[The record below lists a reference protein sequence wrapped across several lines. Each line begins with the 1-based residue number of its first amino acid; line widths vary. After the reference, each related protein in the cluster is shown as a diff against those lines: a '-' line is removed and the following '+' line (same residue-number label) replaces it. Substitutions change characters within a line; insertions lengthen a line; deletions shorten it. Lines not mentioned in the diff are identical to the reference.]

1 MRNADGSSSVP
12 RVQSAVLTAWDVGNV
27 MPLSLLTRRNLMRIG
42 FSLSHCPAAAVLAP
56 DSTAWSCCTESHV
69 YEHLLQDM
77 LMLPVKRVA
86 EQA

>member
-1 MRNADGSSSVP
+1 
-12 RVQSAVLTAWDVGNV
+12 
-27 MPLSLLTRRNLMRIG
+27 MRIG